1 MYEAGRGV
9 PQDLS
14 EAARRFEIAAN
25 AGQAEA
31 QYALAVMY
39 LTGRGKA
46 RDEEMSMRWFQR
58 SAAQNYP
65 SALAAQHSRDALQ

>member
-1 MYEAGRGV
+1 
-9 PQDLS
+9 L
-14 EAARRFEIAAN
+14 AAH

-39 LTGRGKA
+39 QTGRGKA
-46 RDEEMSMRWFQR
+46 RDEVLSMRWLQR

-65 SALAAQHSRDALQ
+65 SALAAQHSRDALK

>member
-1 MYEAGRGV
+1 V

-46 RDEEMSMRWFQR
+46 RDEEMSMRWLQR

-65 SALAAQHSRDALQ
+65 SALAAQHSRDSLK

>member
-14 EAARRFEIAAN
+14 EAARRFEIAAR

-46 RDEEMSMRWFQR
+46 RDEALSMRWLRR

-65 SALAAQHSRDALQ
+65 SALAAQHSRDALK